1 MKAII
6 LRLKGVPSLI
16 AMVSIVFG
24 MLGLFMIYQLPAVN
38 EKLFWRVEILKAN
51 ITNLISP
58 RPEYIPAPE
67 AVPDPAVVITMAME
81 VPSFT
86 AIRDVEELRTASALE
101 VPDQVFLSGT
111 VHRWQHWNNCGPATL
126 AMTLNYWGWP
136 GTQANTA
143 AALKPNRNDRNV
155 SPHELVEYAEQVGY
169 HAVTRVNGTPEK
181 IRQFLAAG
189 VPVIIERDLLLEEE
203 GWAGHY
209 ALIIGYDKAE
219 NSYVTQDTFQGAE
232 LTISGAR
239 LDEIW
244 SPFNYRY
251 AIVYPAEKE
260 IIVQSLLGADND
272 PLVAH
277 QSSVQ
282 NALVDIENESGVRQA
297 MAYFNLGISLQ
308 AGKEAAAATAAFD
321 QARTLN
327 IPFRMLWYQP
337 DIYAAYY
344 DAERY
349 TAVVT
354 LTSFALNSNSYSEEA
369 YYWRG
374 RANAALNDS
383 TQAIS
388 DYQASLD
395 LNPNFAPPRSALAD
409 LGVLASS

>member
-6 LRLKGVPSLI
+6 GRLTGVPSLLAI
-16 AMVSIVFG
+16 VSIVFG
-24 MLGLFMIYQLPAVN
+24 TIGLFMIYQLPPVN
-38 EKLFWRVEILKAN
+38 DRLFWRVEILKAN

-67 AVPDPAVVITMAME
+67 AVPDPAVVITMAAE
-81 VPSFT
+81 APSFI
-86 AIRDVEELRTASALE
+86 AIIDAEELTTASALE
-101 VPDQVFLSGT
+101 LPDQVFLSDS

-155 SPHELVEYAEQVGY
+155 SPHEMVAYAEQVGY
-169 HAVTRVNGTPEK
+169 HSLTRVNGTPEK
-181 IRQFLAAG
+181 IRQFIAAG
-189 VPVIIERDLLLEEE
+189 VPVIIERDLLLEED

-209 ALIIGYDKAE
+209 ALIIGYDIAE
-219 NSYVTQDTFQGAE
+219 DSYVTQDTFQGAE

-239 LDEIW
+239 LAEIW
-244 SPFNYRY
+244 LPFNYRY
-251 AIVYPAEKE
+251 AIVYPVEKE
-260 IIVQSLLGADND
+260 TIVQSILGADND

-277 QSSVQ
+277 QYSVQ
-282 NALVDIENESGVRQA
+282 RALIDIENESDVRQA

-308 AGKEAAAATAAFD
+308 AGREATAAAAAFD
-321 QARTLN
+321 QARALD

-337 DIYAAYY
+337 EIYAAYY

-349 TAVVT
+349 TDVIT
-354 LTSFALNSNSYSEEA
+354 LASFALNSNSNSEEA

-374 RANAALNDS
+374 RANAALDDS
-383 TQAIS
+383 AQAIT
-388 DYQASLD
+388 DYQNSLNF
-395 LNPNFAPPRSALAD
+395 NPNYAAPRSALAEM
-409 LGVLASS
+409 GVAVSP